1 MSLRWRTVAAVVL
14 VLALGSGLGLA
25 LAGWQARLWL
35 REEMTGAQRSGR
47 LTVERAFAD
56 LAHVDDR
63 GRALASLIYAFEG
76 DRHQRVMLLASD
88 GTVLAASRPAE
99 SAAPPDWFVHLLRQT
114 VSPLRLPAPGAG
126 GETVDLVPVYAND
139 LAAVWAE
146 FQDLAL
152 VLMLATVGGAILVYV
167 VVGRALRPLRV
178 VAGALPRIGAGDYT
192 VRAPEQGPPELA
204 ALGRGVNEMAERLG
218 AMRER
223 NRALEEQILTLQDE
237 ERADI
242 ARDLHDEIGPHLF
255 AANVD
260 AAMTASLISAG
271 RREAALEQLRA
282 ITAAIAHMQRLVRDI
297 LRRLRPT
304 PLAELG
310 LASAVLDLV
319 AFWRARRPEVVFE
332 TKLVDDEALP
342 DAVQETLYRVVQ
354 ESLVNA
360 LRHGAPHHVRITIER
375 HDAAAHVEIENDG
388 ATDTGGARG
397 FGLTGM
403 AERVAASGGALD
415 AGPTDAGGWRIAAVL
430 PLPITAEVEA
440 A

>member
-1 MSLRWRTVAAVVL
+1 MSLRWRTVVAVVL

-35 REEMTGAQRSGR
+35 REEMTGAQSSGH

-56 LAHVDDR
+56 LPHVDDR

-76 DRHQRVMLLASD
+76 DRHQRVMLLAAD
-88 GTVLAASRPAE
+88 GTVLAASRPAA
-99 SAAPPDWFVHLLRQT
+99 SAAPPDWFVLLLRQT
-114 VSPLRLPAPGAG
+114 VSPLRLPAPGSG

-152 VLMLATVGGAILVYV
+152 VLTIATAGGAVLVYV
-167 VVGRALRPLRV
+167 VVGRALRPLRI
-178 VAGALPRIGAGDYT
+178 VAGALPRIGAGDYA

-223 NRALEEQILTLQDE
+223 NRLLEEQILTLQDE

-260 AAMTASLISAG
+260 AAMAERLIGDGKAEEAQAQVRSIATAIG
-271 RREAALEQLRA
+271 H
-282 ITAAIAHMQRLVRDI
+282 IQRLVRDI
-297 LRRLRPT
+297 LTRLRPT

-310 LASAVLDLV
+310 LKSAIADLV
-319 AFWRARRPEVVFE
+319 AFWRTR
-332 TKLVDDEALP
+332 
-342 DAVQETLYRVVQ
+342 
-354 ESLVNA
+354 
-360 LRHGAPHHVRITIER
+360 
-375 HDAAAHVEIENDG
+375 
-388 ATDTGGARG
+388 
-397 FGLTGM
+397 
-403 AERVAASGGALD
+403 
-415 AGPTDAGGWRIAAVL
+415 
-430 PLPITAEVEA
+430 
-440 A
+440 